1 MKVSKLV
8 IGGFALVGLVV
19 VLFLAQSVLSSSTTN
34 TENPS
39 PDSTSLGDNYRDFVK
54 DNYSVYAIE
63 IPSDASFANEPVP
76 ISNTDVKERLE
87 REFHVNTYWHS
98 QTFLFHKRAGRWFP
112 IIEPILKEHGVPD
125 DFKYLCVI
133 ESGLDNVVSPA
144 GASGFWQFMKKTGL
158 GYNLE
163 ISAEVDER
171 YNLEKATHAACK
183 YLKEAHDKFGNW
195 TSAAASY
202 NMGKGGLNKRLTN
215 QKVTSYYDLH
225 LNNETSR
232 YVMRIIAAKYILS
245 EPHYYGFRLRDEDIY
260 KTYSTEEVLVDST
273 LASLVD
279 FAIQNKVSYRTL
291 KVLNPW
297 LRSSK
302 LTVKEGMSYQ
312 IKMPTSGFEFSG
324 KIKEANE

>member
-1 MKVSKLV
+1 MKVNKLV
-8 IGGFALVGLVV
+8 IGAFALVGFLVI
-19 VLFLAQSVLSSSTTN
+19 LFLAQSFLSSSAVEGSLPNSYEELT
-34 TENPS
+34 
-39 PDSTSLGDNYRDFVK
+39 DSSYRDFVK

-63 IPSDASFANEPVP
+63 IPNNASFANEVVPVT
-76 ISNTDVKERLE
+76 NTDVKERLE
-87 REFHVNTYWHS
+87 RELHVNTYWHS

-112 IIEPILKEHGVPD
+112 IIEPILKENGVPD

-163 ISAEVDER
+163 ITADVDER
-171 YNLEKATHAACK
+171 YNLEKATQAACK
-183 YLKEAHDKFGNW
+183 YLKEAHEKFGNW

-215 QKVTSYYDLH
+215 QKVSSYYDLH

-232 YVMRIIAAKYILS
+232 YLMRIIAAKYILS
-245 EPHYYGFRLRDEDIY
+245 EPQYFGFRLRAEDIY
-260 KTYSTEEVLVDST
+260 RPYETKEIEVDST
-273 LASLVD
+273 VINLVD
-279 FAIQNKVSYRTL
+279 FAHKNKISYRTL

-302 LTVKEGMSYQ
+302 LTITEGTSYQ
-312 IKMPTSGFEFSG
+312 IKIPTSGFEFSG
-324 KIKEANE
+324 KIKETNE